1 MFYCAMSTE
10 SLNRTSKNVETP
22 SNYIETQKRV
32 DVDVLKQRLLEEDR
46 KDKNKRN
53 MILSSIAVF
62 LGIVFI
68 LTY

>member
-1 MFYCAMSTE
+1 M
-10 SLNRTSKNVETP
+10 LRP
-22 SNYIETQKRV
+22 LNYIETQKRV

>member
-1 MFYCAMSTE
+1 MSTE
-10 SLNRTSKNVETP
+10 SLNRTSEIVETP

>member
-1 MFYCAMSTE
+1 MSTE